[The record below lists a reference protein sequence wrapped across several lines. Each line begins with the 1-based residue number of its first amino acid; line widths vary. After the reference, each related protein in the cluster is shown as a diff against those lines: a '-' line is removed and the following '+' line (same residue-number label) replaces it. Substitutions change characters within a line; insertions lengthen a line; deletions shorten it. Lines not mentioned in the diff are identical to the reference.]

1 MICSNNRL
9 FENQITKLKAFM
21 SWNGFPRAIRS
32 LLIAKLRDK
41 HSNQREQLSSFD
53 HENDDRPKIWMRIPY
68 LGKRGETLVKK
79 CIKKIR
85 RNLTQSVNFMVIYE
99 NKKIAY
105 FLPNKDKIPK
115 LSKSKIIYQITCP
128 GCSNS
133 YIGKTERCLKSRL
146 SERSDPTKSA
156 VGHHFCNCE
165 NVRHI
170 VGMHHLLTT
179 LTTKQLTQTMF
190 LSLFLI
196 LSSITLKLFTL
207 PILKALYIK
216 YRSQGQQRTYAFCLI
231 FSVGHLS
238 SCHNT
243 HTLPH

>member
-1 MICSNNRL
+1 
-9 FENQITKLKAFM
+9 
-21 SWNGFPRAIRS
+21 
-32 LLIAKLRDK
+32 
-41 HSNQREQLSSFD
+41 
-53 HENDDRPKIWMRIPY
+53 MRIPY

-146 SERSDPTKSA
+146 LEHSDRTKSA
-156 VGHHFCNCE
+156 VGHHFYNCG

-170 VGMHHLLTT
+170 VDMHHLFDRLNDKTT
-179 LTTKQLTQTMF
+179 DSDDVSIFISNLIINNSRIVHSPNSRTSNF
-190 LSLFLI
+190 LLFLE
-196 LSSITLKLFTL
+196 
-207 PILKALYIK
+207 ALYIK
-216 YRSQGQQRTYAFCLI
+216 HKSQSQQRTYPFSI
-231 FSVGHLS
+231 MFSVGRLS

-243 HTLPH
+243 HTFLHKSLLVGCCRLRCEFLPYVTVDLI

>member
-1 MICSNNRL
+1 MD
-9 FENQITKLKAFM
+9 
-21 SWNGFPRAIRS
+21 WN
-32 LLIAKLRDK
+32 K
-41 HSNQREQLSSFD
+41 
-53 HENDDRPKIWMRIPY
+53 
-68 LGKRGETLVKK
+68 T
-79 CIKKIR
+79 
-85 RNLTQSVNFMVIYE
+85 RNIVIYE
-99 NKKIAY
+99 NKKIVY

-115 LSKSKIIYQITCP
+115 LSKSEVIYQITCP

-196 LSSITLKLFTL
+196 LSSIILELFTL
-207 PILKALYIK
+207 PILEHLTFLYFLKLFILNINRLPWIEVLNPAKNLCFFFNALSWPSFFA
-216 YRSQGQQRTYAFCLI
+216 SQHPHTY
-231 FSVGHLS
+231 
-238 SCHNT
+238 T
-243 HTLPH
+243 